1 MSMFF
6 DPSEWMSCVDNNTI
20 PTLINV
26 NTGVQWSLIL
36 DTSTAKPVKINMS
49 VPYAVPITMLAQAGS
64 QV

>member
-6 DPSEWMSCVDNNTI
+6 DPSEWMSCIDNDTI
-20 PTLINV
+20 PALINV